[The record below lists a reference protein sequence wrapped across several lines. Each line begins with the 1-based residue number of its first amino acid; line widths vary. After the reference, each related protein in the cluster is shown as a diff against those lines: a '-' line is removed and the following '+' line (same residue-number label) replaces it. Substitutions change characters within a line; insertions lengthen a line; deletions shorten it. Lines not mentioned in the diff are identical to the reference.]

1 MTTIVWKVPHAFG
14 ANLVRRVRKITAVLG
29 GIGMNA
35 QNNAPGSKKS
45 RLRATKC
52 STKQFVNKTKTL
64 PKWEEVTKCG
74 KVHKSQ

>member
-1 MTTIVWKVPHAFG
+1 MTMIVWKVPHAFG
-14 ANLVRRVRKITAVLG
+14 ANLVRRVRKITAVIG

-35 QNNAPGSKKS
+35 QKNAPGSKKS

-64 PKWEEVTKCG
+64 SKWEEVTKCG
-74 KVHKSQ
+74 KDHKSQ